1 MNLSPLSQ
9 ANQNQRPREND
20 WRLFLRLVPYARRTG
35 RLLFISMALLL
46 PLSISSAVQ
55 PIIIG
60 QAISLIRSEEQT
72 WSFLQQRSLSE
83 GLNILIGLLLLT
95 IVIRLAFVAI
105 QGFLVVKVGQQMTA
119 WIREDLFDH
128 VTSLAVR
135 FFDRTPVGRLITR
148 LTSDVEALGDVFSTG
163 AIGII
168 GDILS
173 MLVIAITMFFL
184 QWQLALMLVLM
195 LIPIMGLIIYFQQE
209 YRKAN
214 YKAREELS
222 ALNSMLQEN
231 INGINIV
238 QLFRREPFN
247 AEMFREINNRYI
259 NEVDKTIFHDSAV
272 SATLEWISFI
282 AIAGV
287 LWLGG
292 GLVLGES
299 LSFGTL
305 SAFILYAQRLFDPL
319 RRFAEKFTMLQAGF
333 TAVERISDIMNE
345 PIEIRDPQGLQVKR
359 LQVEGSGQG
368 LNVASW
374 QVERSTSS
382 NLQPSTFKP
391 SNLQPSHLQPSTFK
405 PSNLQPSN
413 LQPSTL
419 FGEIRFEHV
428 WFAYKQ
434 DEYVLKDLHFTINP
448 GEKVALVG
456 PTGAGKSSIIRL
468 LCRLYEPTQGRILV
482 NGIDIRDISQAE
494 LRRYIGVILQEGF
507 LFAGDVKSNITLGE
521 TYSIEEVQTA
531 ARVTNVADFIEQLP
545 QGYDTQLRER
555 GTNLSGGQKQ
565 LLAFARAAI
574 RNPSILVLD
583 EATASLDVGTEAL
596 IQQALDRLLEQRTA
610 IIIAHRLSTI
620 RNVDRIFV
628 LKRGELVESG
638 SHEELLQHNGLYASL
653 YKLQMLGA

>member
-1 MNLSPLSQ
+1 MTHSSPISQ

-35 RLLFISMALLL
+35 RLLFFSMTLLL
-46 PLSISSAVQ
+46 PLSIASAVQ
-55 PIIIG
+55 PLIIG
-60 QAISLIRSEEQT
+60 QAISLIRSEDQT

-83 GLNILIGLLLLT
+83 GLSILIGLLLLT
-95 IVIRLAFVAI
+95 IVIRLVFVAV
-105 QGFLVVKVGQQMTA
+105 QGFLVVKLGQQMTA
-119 WIREDLFDH
+119 WIRDDLFDH
-128 VTSLAVR
+128 VTALAVR

-168 GDILS
+168 GDVLS
-173 MLVIAITMFFL
+173 ILVIAITMFFL

-195 LIPIMGLIIYFQQE
+195 LVPVTGLIIYFQQE

-231 INGINIV
+231 ISGINIV
-238 QLFRREPFN
+238 QLFRREQFN
-247 AEMFREINNRYI
+247 AEVFREVNNRYI
-259 NEVDKTIFHDSAV
+259 KEVDKTIFHDSAV

-292 GLVLGES
+292 WLVLGKT
-299 LSFGTL
+299 LSFGAL
-305 SAFILYAQRLFDPL
+305 SAFILYAQRMFDPL

-333 TAVERISDIMNE
+333 TAVERISDIMDE
-345 PIEIRDPQGLQVKR
+345 PIEIRDPEGLQVQR
-359 LQVEGSGQG
+359 LPQGSKVGR
-368 LNVASW
+368 LNV
-374 QVERSTSS
+374 ESS
-382 NLQPSTFKP
+382 EDNVPYPSSSALQYPNP
-391 SNLQPSHLQPSTFK
+391 SNLQPL
-405 PSNLQPSN
+405 
-413 LQPSTL
+413 TL
-419 FGEIRFEHV
+419 AGEIRFEHV

-434 DEYVLKDLHFTINP
+434 DEYVLKDLHFTIRP

-468 LCRLYEPTQGRILV
+468 LCRLYEPTKGRILV
-482 NGIDIRDISQAE
+482 DGIDIRDISQAE
-494 LRRYIGVILQEGF
+494 LRRYLGVILQEGF

-521 TYSIEEVQTA
+521 TYSIEEIKAA
-531 ARVTNVADFIEQLP
+531 ARVTNVANFIEQLP

-574 RNPSILVLD
+574 RDPSILVLD

-596 IQQALDRLLEQRTA
+596 IQEALERVLEKRTA

-620 RNVDRIFV
+620 RNVDRILV
-628 LKRGELVESG
+628 LKRGELIESG
-638 SHEELLQHNGLYASL
+638 SHEELLQENGLYASL
-653 YKLQMLGA
+653 YKLQMLGS